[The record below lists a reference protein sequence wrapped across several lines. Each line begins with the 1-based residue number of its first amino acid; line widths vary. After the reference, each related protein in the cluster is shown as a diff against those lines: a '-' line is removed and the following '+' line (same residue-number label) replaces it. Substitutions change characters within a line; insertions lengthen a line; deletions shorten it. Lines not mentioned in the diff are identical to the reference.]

1 MIANVTDAITYLLS
15 SLGSFLTPTA
25 GGEGSLITAAAVAA
39 IGTLFAIPIAVKVGK
54 KAIGLIKSI

>member
-1 MIANVTDAITYLLS
+1 MIADVTTALTNILNAVGD
-15 SLGSFLTPTA
+15 FLTPTA
-25 GGEGSLITAAAVAA
+25 GSEGSLITAASVAA

>member
-1 MIANVTDAITYLLS
+1 MIANVTTALTDIISA
-15 SLGSFLTPTA
+15 LGSFLTPTA

-39 IGTLFAIPIAVKVGK
+39 IGTLFAVPIAVKVGK